1 MARGVNVPI
10 ALNDMEV
17 YINGVNSLSGI
28 AEVELPNIENSTVTS
43 EQIGMSSEFEVPL
56 IGHFKK
62 LETKIK
68 MDCVDDTMLT
78 FNNGS
83 ALDVECKGSIQ
94 LIDKITHAAK
104 FRGVDV
110 SLRGLIKKMDGFKV
124 KPGAKLE
131 GSIEMSVSYYK
142 LEING
147 KTITEIDV
155 LNNISNTNG
164 HTNDT
169 IRRQLGLI

>member
-1 MARGVNVPI
+1 
-10 ALNDMEV
+10 
-17 YINGVNSLSGI
+17 
-28 AEVELPNIENSTVTS
+28 
-43 EQIGMSSEFEVPL
+43 
-56 IGHFKK
+56 
-62 LETKIK
+62 
-68 MDCVDDTMLT
+68 
-78 FNNGS
+78 
-83 ALDVECKGSIQ
+83 
-94 LIDKITHAAK
+94 
-104 FRGVDV
+104 
-110 SLRGLIKKMDGFKV
+110 MDGFKV